1 MKRIFRFSISKYFV
15 NGLIILVPVTITL
28 TVVLTIFNFT
38 ETWIGKVLPIK
49 FPGMGVLAVALLIV
63 LVGWFSSNWIM
74 KEILHFGDRMI
85 ASIPVVNFLYKSV
98 QQVSKAMLGSQQ
110 TFRQAVLVEYP
121 GTNAKAIGFLASPL
135 STELADAVD
144 EESVCVYI
152 PFSFNMTAGLNL
164 IVARKDVVFLDV
176 APESALQYVLTGGAI
191 MPKGT
196 TPKV

>member
-63 LVGWFSSNWIM
+63 LMGWFSSNWIM

-98 QQVSKAMLGSQQ
+98 QQVS
-110 TFRQAVLVEYP
+110 
-121 GTNAKAIGFLASPL
+121 
-135 STELADAVD
+135 
-144 EESVCVYI
+144 
-152 PFSFNMTAGLNL
+152 
-164 IVARKDVVFLDV
+164 
-176 APESALQYVLTGGAI
+176 
-191 MPKGT
+191 
-196 TPKV
+196 

>member
-63 LVGWFSSNWIM
+63 LMGWFSSNWIM
-74 KEILHFGDRMI
+74 KEILHF
-85 ASIPVVNFLYKSV
+85 VNFLYKSV

-110 TFRQAVLVEYP
+110 TFRQAVLVTYP
-121 GTNAKAIGFLASPL
+121 GTEAKAIGFLASPL
-135 STELADAVD
+135 SSELADAVD